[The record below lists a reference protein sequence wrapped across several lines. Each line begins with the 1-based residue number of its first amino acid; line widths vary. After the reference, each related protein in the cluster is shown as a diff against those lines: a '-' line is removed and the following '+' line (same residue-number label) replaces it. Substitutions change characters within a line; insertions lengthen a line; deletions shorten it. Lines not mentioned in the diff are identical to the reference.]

1 MKCIS
6 ILTLLVFS
14 FILSGTGFAQE
25 KIAQD
30 VKVVR
35 AYTPTVSDAYKVNH
49 MPVLDDTTTLRPN
62 FNYRI
67 LSKSVV
73 TDYKPEPITAARL
86 KDDRAMHLQSSY
98 LKAGLGNYGTVI
110 GELGYN
116 VLQSEPFLLG
126 LHLGHNS
133 SFGEVKLEDETIVDA
148 PFHDTWA
155 DVDFKHFFD
164 DKTFSAGLSFLHN
177 VYSYYGYQSLTDD
190 SEYFVPGYTDPV
202 TGTNLSIDDR
212 QRLSMVD
219 LTLGFRNNNSD
230 EMKTSYDVG
239 FGFNSFGNVTGVK
252 QNGFELTGSVLHPIN
267 DMRFGL
273 DLKIA
278 SFKTNVPDS
287 IGPMFYFDD
296 RGSTLISA
304 NPAAYF
310 EFDKAKL
317 KVGLLVAGLIDTEGD
332 EFYVAPDV
340 LGELTVVEGIVSLY
354 GGVNG
359 KIMMN
364 DYKTV
369 SYENPF
375 VSPDAN
381 VKTAFHGINL
391 LAGIEG
397 NFSSKTSFSTGVEYS
412 FFSEEHFFVNKD
424 YRSAALSA
432 DPVYHQANLFRPV
445 YDDGR
450 LLKVKGEML
459 FRPKKEAEIL
469 LHGAYYGWNLDE
481 LQEAWH
487 KPELEVGVKGQYF
500 MFSNLRLDAG
510 LSYLGERSAFDPL
523 LSNQKKALDG
533 VVDINLGGEFYFSKK
548 WTFWAELNNIAA
560 SKYYK
565 WNGYPMQGLNVRVG
579 MIFFLMIV

>member
-1 MKCIS
+1 MRYRS
-6 ILTLLVFS
+6 FLTLLGIS
-14 FILSGTGFAQE
+14 LILSVKALAQE
-25 KIAQD
+25 KISQD

-35 AYTPTVSDAYKVNH
+35 AYTPTVSDAYKVNY
-49 MPVLDDTTTLRPN
+49 MPVLDDTTTSYLA

-73 TDYKPEPITAARL
+73 TDYKPQPITAARL
-86 KDDRAMHLQSSY
+86 KDKRSMHLQSSY
-98 LKAGLGNYGTVI
+98 LKAGIGNYGSVV

-126 LHLGHNS
+126 LNIGHNS
-133 SFGEVKLEDETIVDA
+133 SFGELKLEDESVVDA

-164 DKTFSAGLSFLHN
+164 DKTFSAGLSFQHN
-177 VYSYYGYQSLTDD
+177 VYSYYGYQTLNEESQYTISDYVNPIAGTDMM
-190 SEYFVPGYTDPV
+190 
-202 TGTNLSIDDR
+202 IDDR

-219 LTLGFRNNNSD
+219 LRLAFRNNISD
-230 EMKTSYDVG
+230 ELKTSYDFG

-252 QNGFELTGSVLHPIN
+252 QNGFEITGFVLHPVN
-267 DMRFGL
+267 DLKFGL

-278 SFKTNVPDS
+278 SFKTSVPDS

-304 NPAAYF
+304 NPAVHF
-310 EFDKAKL
+310 DFDKATL
-317 KVGLLVAGLIDTEGD
+317 KVGMLIGGLIDTEGD

-340 LGELTVVEGIVSLY
+340 RGELNVVEGIVSLY

-359 KIMMN
+359 KIKMN
-364 DYKTV
+364 DYQTV

-397 NFSSKTSFSTGVEYS
+397 NFSSKTSFSAGIEYS
-412 FFSEEHFFVNKD
+412 FFSDEHFYVNRD
-424 YRSAALSA
+424 YEANEVSVN
-432 DPVYHQANLFRPV
+432 PVYHQSNLFKPD
-445 YDDGR
+445 YDDGQ

-459 FRPKKEAEIL
+459 FRPKKSAEIL
-469 LHGAYYGWNLDE
+469 IHGAYYGWSLDE
-481 LQEAWH
+481 LNEAWH
-487 KPELEVGVKGQYF
+487 KPEFEFGVQGQYF
-500 MFSNLRLDAG
+500 MFANLRLDAG
-510 LSYLGERSAFDPL
+510 ISYLGERFAYDQML
-523 LSNQKKALDG
+523 DGQVKKLDG
-533 VVDINLGGEFYFSKK
+533 VVDLNLGGEFYFNKK
-548 WTFWAELNNIAA
+548 WTFWANLNNIAA

-565 WNGYPMQGLNVRVG
+565 WNGYPMQGLNVRAG
-579 MIFFLMIV
+579 MIFSF